1 MMKKKPKKAHRKK
14 TKSKKMQKKALL
26 LLKAGLILAFLPFG
40 LSHNYRFS
48 MSTAMHENKNE
59 KVLKG
64 VDISVWNDPD
74 LSKIQADFIIVKA
87 SGGNHYVSETF
98 QDQIQQALAL
108 HKNIGI
114 YHFAKE
120 KNSDSDP
127 AEEARHFYKTVI
139 PYIGK
144 AAFFLDFEV
153 EDENADAWCS
163 SFLKTFYKL
172 SGQKA
177 GLYTYLSMLE
187 SQSWDLCANQY
198 PLWLA
203 YYPLNDGL
211 LDHQNPETFLLEW
224 KNAGG
229 WDRVSLWQYG
239 IGKIAGYDKDIDLD
253 FFFGDEKDWQELC
266 RSLYY

>member
-1 MMKKKPKKAHRKK
+1 MAKKKRTRTVRKK
-14 TKSKKMQKKALL
+14 TKSKKLKKRYVF

-48 MSTAMHENKNE
+48 MNEHNESMNQE

-64 VDISVWNDPD
+64 VDISVWNDPN
-74 LSKIQADFIIVKA
+74 LANIQADFVIVKA

-98 QDQIQQALAL
+98 NEQIQQAIAL
-108 HKNIGI
+108 NKNIGI

-120 KNSDSDP
+120 KNPGSNP
-127 AEEARHFYKTVI
+127 EEEARHFYKTVI

-153 EDENADAWCS
+153 EDKNADDWCS
-163 SFLKTFYKL
+163 KFLETFYKL

-187 SQSWDLCANQY
+187 SQSWEKCANNY

-203 YYPLNDGL
+203 YYPVDDAL
-211 LDHQNPETFLLEW
+211 LDHQNPESFLLEW

-229 WDRVSLWQYG
+229 WDKVSLWQYG
-239 IGKIAGYDKDIDLD
+239 IGRIAGYDKDIDLD
-253 FFFGDEKDWQELC
+253 FFFGDEKDWQKLC
-266 RSLYY
+266 DSLYY